1 MRKIIFNFMTV
12 LMALILCFG
21 TVGCFGNQN
30 GEDKFKTTLYV
41 GTFDNAFGTEWLQ
54 SLKERFERDY
64 AEVPFEP
71 NKKGVVIDC
80 EPNRGL
86 VGMTSFDTFSYDVV
100 FTEQLPYYNFVAANQ
115 LVDITDVVTAINESD
130 GGKAIVDKMNTQQQS
145 GFSVDGEYYAL
156 PHTSGSMA
164 LFYDVDMF
172 VRNSLYFDTNGGF
185 TNGVNSQ
192 KSTGPDGEPGTYDDG
207 LPATIAQLKIL
218 CEEMSDQG
226 INPINY
232 AGSVNEYVSLWLTTL
247 ILNLVPETES
257 ELMWSLNG
265 SSSTLI
271 DKINSDGSVTYLP
284 KTDINSEN
292 GYMLMRQDG
301 RYEAMKLFQELFED
315 GRFYSKSQG
324 TYSHVEAQHDFM
336 KGTYS
341 KINKNGS
348 KIGLLIEGTWWETE
362 SSSYYEEMVDGG
374 MGEGASRK
382 NRNFAV
388 MPFPKLNESSLGQN
402 IALEWRN
409 STALIP
415 SRTPEYKIELA
426 KEFLKY
432 CYTDESLNDFTRV
445 TGTTI
450 AVNFKVDEE
459 VKNTLPSYSKSLIEY
474 NANSKVMQP
483 LSQNEYY
490 LKNQPFFT
498 NYVYGWQTKVE
509 GLSFS
514 YPTLFMKS
522 TQIKD
527 KTAKAYLEGV
537 WSYYTKEYWENLFK

>member
-1 MRKIIFNFMTV
+1 MRKIIFT
-12 LMALILCFG
+12 LTALLLSLVVCFG
-21 TVGCFGNQN
+21 SVGCNAN
-30 GEDKFKTTLYV
+30 KEDKFKTTLYV
-41 GTFDNAFGTEWLQ
+41 GTFDNAFGTDWLQ
-54 SLKERFERDY
+54 SLKERFESDY
-64 AEVPFEP
+64 ANVSFEEG
-71 NKKGVVIDC
+71 KMGVVIDY

-115 LVDITDVVTAINESD
+115 LVDITDVVTAVNESD
-130 GGKAIVDKMNTQQQS
+130 GGKNIADKMNSQQKA
-145 GFSVDGEYYAL
+145 GFSVNGSYYAL

-172 VRNSLYFDTNGGF
+172 VRNSLYFDANGRF
-185 TNGVNSQ
+185 TNGVDSQ
-192 KSTGPDGEPGTYDDG
+192 KSTGPDGELGTYDDG
-207 LPATIAQLKIL
+207 LPATIAQLKAL

-232 AGSVNEYVSLWLTTL
+232 AGSVNEYVSLWMTTL
-247 ILNLVPETES
+247 ILNLVPAAES
-257 ELMWSLNG
+257 ELLWSLNG

-271 DKINSDGSVTYLP
+271 DKINSDGSVTYMP
-284 KTDINSEN
+284 KTDITTDN
-292 GYMLMRQDG
+292 GYLLMRQQG
-301 RYEAMKLFQELFED
+301 RYEAMKLFQELFDD
-315 GRFYSKSQG
+315 GRFYSKSQS

-374 MGEGASRK
+374 MGNGAARE

-388 MPFPKLNESSLGQN
+388 MPFPKLNETSLGQN

-415 SRTPEYKIELA
+415 TRIPEYKIALA

-432 CYTDESLNDFTRV
+432 CYTDASLNDFTRV

-450 AVNFKVDEE
+450 GVNYDVTEAVK
-459 VKNTLPSYSKSLIEY
+459 KTLPSYSKSLIEY
-474 NANSKVMQP
+474 NANSKLIQP
-483 LSQNEYY
+483 IAQNEYY
-490 LKNQPFFT
+490 QKNQSFFT
-498 NYVYGWQTKVE
+498 NHVYGWQAKVE
-509 GLSFS
+509 GLTFS

-522 TQIKD
+522 NQIED
-527 KTAKAYLEGV
+527 KTAKNYIEGV
-537 WSYYTKEYWENLFK
+537 WEYYTQSTWENLFK

>member
-1 MRKIIFNFMTV
+1 MRKNIFGLITV
-12 LMALILCFG
+12 LLSVVLCFG
-21 TVGCFGNQN
+21 GLGCGA
-30 GEDKFKTTLYV
+30 GGKEEDKFKTTLYV
-41 GTFDNAFGTEWLQ
+41 GTFDNAFGTEWLR

-64 AEVPFEP
+64 AEVSFEEG
-71 NKKGVVIDC
+71 KKGVVIDY

-86 VGMTSFDTFSYDVV
+86 VGMSSFDTFNYDVV
-100 FTEQLPYYNFVAANQ
+100 FTEQLPYYNYVAADQ
-115 LVDITDVVTAINESD
+115 LVDITDIVTTANEDD
-130 GGKAIVDKMNTQQQS
+130 GGKIIADKMNDQQKS
-145 GFSVDGEYYAL
+145 GYSVNGKYYAL

-172 VRNSLYFDTNGGF
+172 VRNSLYFDVNGRF
-185 TNGVNSQ
+185 TNGNDAQ
-192 KSTGPDGEPGTYDDG
+192 KSAGPDGQLGTYDDG
-207 LPATIAQLKIL
+207 LPATIAQLKSL

-226 INPINY
+226 INPLNY

-247 ILNLVPETES
+247 VLNLVPEEES
-257 ELMWSLNG
+257 ELLWSLSG

-271 DKINSDGSVTYLP
+271 DAINSDGSLTFKP
-284 KTDINSEN
+284 TTEITSEN
-292 GYMLMRQDG
+292 GYLIMRQQG

-315 GRFYSKSQG
+315 GRFYSKSQS
-324 TYSHVEAQHDFM
+324 TYSHIEAQHDFM

-374 MGEGASRK
+374 MGDGAARE
-382 NRNFAV
+382 NRHFAV
-388 MPFPKLNESSLGQN
+388 MPFPKLDENSLGQN

-415 SRTPEYKIELA
+415 SRTPEYKIALA

-432 CYTDESLNDFTRV
+432 CYTDASLNDFTRV

-450 AVNFKVDEE
+450 SINYT
-459 VKNTLPSYSKSLIEY
+459 VKNEVINALPSYSKALIEY
-474 NANSKVMQP
+474 NANSKIVLP
-483 LSQNEYY
+483 VSQNEYY

-498 NYVYGWQTKVE
+498 DNVYGWQTNTE
-509 GLSFS
+509 GLSFR

-522 TQIKD
+522 NAVKD
-527 KTAKAYLEGV
+527 KTAKTYLEGV
-537 WSYYTKEYWENLFK
+537 WNFYSEQYWANLFK

>member
-1 MRKIIFNFMTV
+1 MRRKIFTLMTV
-12 LMALILCFG
+12 LLSFILCFG
-21 TVGCFGNQN
+21 SVGCNNTQK
-30 GEDKFKTTLYV
+30 EDKFKTTLYV

-54 SLKERFERDY
+54 SLKENFEAAY
-64 AEVPFEP
+64 ANVSFEEG
-71 NKKGVVIDC
+71 KMGVVIDY

-86 VGMTSFDTFSYDVV
+86 VGMTSFDTFSYDVI
-100 FTEQLPYYNFVAANQ
+100 FTEQLPYYNFVSAGQ
-115 LVDITDVVTAINESD
+115 LVDITDIVTTANESD
-130 GGKAIVDKMNTQQQS
+130 AGKTIVDKMNSQQQA
-145 GFSVDGEYYAL
+145 GYSVDGKYYAL

-192 KSTGPDGEPGTYDDG
+192 KSAGPDGISGTYDDG
-207 LPATIAQLKIL
+207 MPATIAQLKLL

-247 ILNLVPETES
+247 ILNLVPAAES
-257 ELMWSLNG
+257 ELLWSLNG

-271 DKINSDGSVTYLP
+271 DKINSDGSVSYMPETAI
-284 KTDINSEN
+284 TQEN
-292 GYMLMRQDG
+292 GYLLMRQEG

-315 GRFYSKSQG
+315 GRFYSKSQS

-374 MGEGASRK
+374 MGDGASRA

-388 MPFPKLNESSLGQN
+388 MPFPKLNENSLGQN

-415 SRTPEYKIELA
+415 SRIPEYKIDLA

-432 CYTDESLNDFTRV
+432 CYTDKALNDFTRV

-450 AVNFKVDEE
+450 GVNYDVTED
-459 VKNTLPSYSKSLIEY
+459 VKKTLPSYSKALIEY
-474 NANSKVMQP
+474 NANSKVIQP
-483 LSQNEYY
+483 IAQNEYY
-490 LKNQPFFT
+490 QKNQSFFT
-498 NYVYGWQTKVE
+498 NHVYGWQAKVE
-509 GLSFS
+509 GLTFS

-522 TQIKD
+522 NQIKD
-527 KTAKAYLEGV
+527 KTAKKYIEGV
-537 WSYYTKEYWENLFK
+537 WDYYSQESWANLFK